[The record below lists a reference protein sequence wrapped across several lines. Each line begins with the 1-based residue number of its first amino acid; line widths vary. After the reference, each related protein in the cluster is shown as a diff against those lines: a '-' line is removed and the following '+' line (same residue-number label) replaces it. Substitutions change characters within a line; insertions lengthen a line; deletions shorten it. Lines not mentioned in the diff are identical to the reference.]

1 MITEV
6 KLSPSKIEFD
16 FILEC
21 QLADKPQFK
30 KLLKFREELL
40 NKRPN
45 FKRANIVLSL
55 SDLEALLTN
64 ITREANKKNNTDE
77 NQYLLSG
84 LFGKLGEKYN
94 EAEYS

>member
-1 MITEV
+1 MVTEI
-6 KLSPSKIEFD
+6 KLSLSAIELD
-16 FILEC
+16 FILDY

-30 KLLKFREELL
+30 KLLTFKEELL
-40 NKRPN
+40 KKRPN

-55 SDLEALLTN
+55 SDLDALLTN

-77 NQYLLSG
+77 NQYLLGG

-94 EAEYS
+94 EVKYS